1 MLFPNYCLMIDYPKV
16 HDNHEVENLAQVMQ
30 MVKLVFVPKLRDAI
44 QLVVD
49 MVSLQLVVELGLLVF
64 Y

>member
-1 MLFPNYCLMIDYPKV
+1 MIDYPKV